1 MTMIRT
7 QPIPDSGEDTHGAAL
22 EPLLFE
28 LARPGRSGRHV
39 RSDATSDVPA
49 KFARTAPLR
58 LPELTEPQ
66 VVRHFTHLAQLNYS
80 VDTGMYPL
88 GSCTMKYNPKI
99 NDRTAALFAD
109 LHPRQSYRTTQGVLA
124 LAFEIE
130 TMLAKITGMDHVTLQ
145 PAAGAQSEF
154 TALLIFKAYHAKRG
168 EAKQRRRII
177 VPDSAHGT
185 NPASAAM
192 CGYEVTTVKSDARG
206 NVDLEALK
214 ATLGPDVA
222 GFMLTNPN
230 TIGLFEERVR
240 EVCDAVHAVGALVY
254 GDGAN
259 MNALLGIARP
269 GDLGFD
275 CVHINVHKTFSTPH
289 GAGGPGA
296 GPLCVKAHLRPFLPK
311 PWIVREADGSY
322 HYDTAR
328 EDREPEPLGDSIGT
342 IKQRL
347 GNFGVLARAYT
358 YMKTLGE
365 DGLVETGR
373 DAVLAANYL
382 LALLKGAYDVAYDR
396 TPMHEFVLTA
406 AKQKRQGA
414 SALDISKALLDE
426 GFHSPTVY
434 FPLIVPEALMI
445 EPTET
450 EAKETLEAFAAAM
463 IRIAERIVSD
473 PASVRDAP
481 RHTPLRRLDEV
492 GAARKPV
499 LRWRAPGPAAS

>member
-1 MTMIRT
+1 MTIVKR
-7 QPIPDSGEDTHGAAL
+7 QPMPDAGATDVKAL
-22 EPLLFE
+22 EPLLIE
-28 LARPGRSGRHV
+28 LTRPGRGGRHV
-39 RSDATSDVPA
+39 RAETSADIPPQFQR
-49 KFARTAPLR
+49 KAPLG

-66 VVRHFTHLAQLNYS
+66 VVRHYTHLAELNYS
-80 VDTGMYPL
+80 VDGGMYPL
-88 GSCTMKYNPKI
+88 GSCTMKYNPKV
-99 NDRTAALFAD
+99 NDRAASLFAD

-124 LAFEIE
+124 LAYELE
-130 TMLAKITGMDHVTLQ
+130 QMLVKITGMDFVTLQ

-154 TALLIFKAYHAKRG
+154 TALLMFKAYHAKRG

-192 CGYEVTTVKSDARG
+192 CGYQVTTVKSDARG

-214 ATLGPDVA
+214 AALGPDVA

-230 TIGLFEERVR
+230 TLGLFEERVR
-240 EVCDAVHAVGALVY
+240 EVCAAVHDAGGLVY

-259 MNALLGIARP
+259 MNALLGVARP

-296 GPLCVKAHLRPFLPK
+296 GPLCVKKHLRPFLPK
-311 PWIVREADGSY
+311 PWIVRESDGTY

-328 EDREPEPLGDSIGT
+328 EDREPESVGDSIGSV
-342 IKQRL
+342 KQRL

-358 YMKTLGE
+358 YIKTLGE
-365 DGLVETGR
+365 EGLTETGR

-382 LALLKGAYDVAYDR
+382 LALVREKYDVAYDR
-396 TPMHEFVLTA
+396 TPMHEFVLSA
-406 AKQKRQGA
+406 AKQKKQGA
-414 SALDISKALLDE
+414 TALDLSKALLDE

-450 EAKETLEAFAAAM
+450 EPKETLDAFAAALN
-463 IRIAERIVSD
+463 RLADRAASD
-473 PASVRDAP
+473 PSSVHDAP
-481 RHTPLRRLDEV
+481 KNTPLRRLDEV
-492 GAARKPV
+492 MAARSPKLKWQRPT
-499 LRWRAPGPAAS
+499 

>member
-1 MTMIRT
+1 MSTF
-7 QPIPDSGEDTHGAAL
+7 PESGATTPVPAL

-28 LARPGRSGRHV
+28 LARPGRNGGHI
-39 RSDATSDVPA
+39 RSHDPVDIPA
-49 KFARTAPLR
+49 VFKRTTPLR
-58 LPELTEPQ
+58 LPELTETQ
-66 VVRHFTHLAQLNYS
+66 VVRHYTHLAQLNYS
-80 VDTGMYPL
+80 VDGGMYPL

-109 LHPRQSYRTTQGVLA
+109 IHPRQSYRTTQGVLA
-124 LAFEIE
+124 LAYELE
-130 TMLAKITGMDHVTLQ
+130 QMLAKITGMDFVTLQ
-145 PAAGAQSEF
+145 PRAGAQSEF
-154 TALLIFKAYHAKRG
+154 TALLVFKAYHAKRG
-168 EAKQRRRII
+168 DAATRRKII

-192 CGYEVTTVKSDARG
+192 CGYEVVTVKSDARG
-206 NVDLEALK
+206 NVDLEALR
-214 ATLGPDVA
+214 AALGPDVA

-230 TIGLFEERVR
+230 TLGLFEERVR
-240 EVCDAVHAVGALVY
+240 EVCDAVHDAGGLVY

-296 GPLCVKAHLRPFLPK
+296 GPLCVKERLRPFLPK
-311 PWIVREADGSY
+311 PWIVKADDGTY
-322 HYDTAR
+322 YYDTAR
-328 EDREPEPLGDSIGT
+328 EEGEPARLGDSIGT
-342 IKQRL
+342 MGRSL

-382 LALLKGAYDVAYDR
+382 LALLREHYDVAYDR

-406 AKQKRQGA
+406 SKQKKQGS

-450 EAKETLEAFAAAM
+450 EPKETIDAFAAAL
-463 IRIAERIVSD
+463 IRIAERIAAD
-473 PASVRDAP
+473 PAAVHEAP
-481 RHTPLRRLDEV
+481 LRTPLRRLDEV

-499 LRWRAPGPAAS
+499 LRYRG

>member
-1 MTMIRT
+1 MTIVKR
-7 QPIPDSGEDTHGAAL
+7 QPMPDAGATDVKAL
-22 EPLLFE
+22 EPLLIE
-28 LARPGRSGRHV
+28 LARPGRGGRHV
-39 RSDATSDVPA
+39 RAETNADIPPQFQR
-49 KFARTAPLR
+49 KAPLG

-66 VVRHFTHLAQLNYS
+66 VVRHYTHLAELNYS
-80 VDTGMYPL
+80 VDGGMYPL
-88 GSCTMKYNPKI
+88 GSCTMKYNPKV
-99 NDRTAALFAD
+99 NDRAASLFAD

-124 LAFEIE
+124 LAYELE
-130 TMLAKITGMDHVTLQ
+130 QMLVKITGMDFVTLQ

-154 TALLIFKAYHAKRG
+154 TALLMFKAYHAKRG
-168 EAKQRRRII
+168 DAKQRRRII

-192 CGYEVTTVKSDARG
+192 CGYQVTTVKSDARG

-214 ATLGPDVA
+214 AALGPDVA

-230 TIGLFEERVR
+230 TLGLFEERVR
-240 EVCDAVHAVGALVY
+240 EVCAAVHDAGGLVY

-259 MNALLGIARP
+259 MNALLGVARP

-296 GPLCVKAHLRPFLPK
+296 GPLCVKQHLRPFLPK
-311 PWIVREADGSY
+311 PWIVRESDGTY

-328 EDREPEPLGDSIGT
+328 EDREPESVGDSIGSV
-342 IKQRL
+342 KQRL

-358 YMKTLGE
+358 YIKTLGE
-365 DGLVETGR
+365 EGLAETGR

-382 LALLKGAYDVAYDR
+382 LALVREKYDVAYDR
-396 TPMHEFVLTA
+396 TPMHEFVLSA
-406 AKQKRQGA
+406 AKQKKQGA
-414 SALDISKALLDE
+414 TALDLSKALLDE

-450 EAKETLEAFAAAM
+450 EPKETLDAFAAALN
-463 IRIAERIVSD
+463 RLADRAASD
-473 PASVRDAP
+473 PTSVHDAP
-481 RHTPLRRLDEV
+481 KNTPLRRLDEV
-492 GAARKPV
+492 AAARNPKLKWQRPT
-499 LRWRAPGPAAS
+499 

>member
-1 MTMIRT
+1 MTVRAHV
-7 QPIPDSGEDTHGAAL
+7 IPDVGAKTAVPAL

-39 RSDATSDVPA
+39 VSDDAADIPA
-49 KFARTAPLR
+49 AFQRKTPLR

-66 VVRHFTHLAQLNYS
+66 VVRHYTHLAQLNYS
-80 VDTGMYPL
+80 VDAGMYPL
-88 GSCTMKYNPKI
+88 GSCTMKYNPKV
-99 NDRTAALFAD
+99 NDRVASLFAD

-124 LAFEIE
+124 LAYELE
-130 TMLAKITGMDHVTLQ
+130 QMLAKITGMDFVSLQ
-145 PAAGAQSEF
+145 PQAGAQSEF
-154 TALLIFKAYHAKRG
+154 TALLVFKAYHAKRG
-168 EAKQRRRII
+168 EAATRRRII

-192 CGYEVTTVKSDARG
+192 CGYQVTTVKSDARG
-206 NVDLEALK
+206 NVDLDALK
-214 ATLGPDVA
+214 SALGPDVA

-230 TIGLFEERVR
+230 TLGLFEERVR
-240 EVCDAVHAVGALVY
+240 EVCDAVHGAGALVY

-328 EDREPEPLGDSIGT
+328 EDRAPAGLGDSIGT
-342 IKQRL
+342 IKQRI
-347 GNFGVLARAYT
+347 GNFGVLVRAYT

-365 DGLVETGR
+365 DGMLETGR
-373 DAVLAANYL
+373 DAILAANYL
-382 LALLKGAYDVAYDR
+382 LSLLRDKYDVAYDR
-396 TPMHEFVLTA
+396 TPMHEFVLSA

-414 SALDISKALLDE
+414 SALDIGKALLDE

-434 FPLIVPEALMI
+434 FPLIVAEAMMI

-450 EAKETLEAFAAAM
+450 EPRETLDAFAAAM
-463 IRIAERIVSD
+463 KRIAERAESD
-473 PASVRDAP
+473 PASVKAAP
-481 RHTPLRRLDEV
+481 KYTPLARLDEV
-492 GAARKPV
+492 TAARKPV
-499 LRWRAPGPAAS
+499 LRWQRPV

>member
-1 MTMIRT
+1 MTVVKR
-7 QPIPDSGEDTHGAAL
+7 QPMPDSGATDVKAL
-22 EPLLFE
+22 EPLLIE
-28 LARPGRSGRHV
+28 LARPGRGGRHV
-39 RSDATSDVPA
+39 RAETNADVPPQFQR
-49 KFARTAPLR
+49 KAPLG

-66 VVRHFTHLAQLNYS
+66 VVRHYTHLAELNYS
-80 VDTGMYPL
+80 VDGGMYPL
-88 GSCTMKYNPKI
+88 GSCTMKYNPKV
-99 NDRTAALFAD
+99 NDRAASLFAD

-124 LAFEIE
+124 LAYELE
-130 TMLAKITGMDHVTLQ
+130 QMLVKITGMDFVTLQ

-154 TALLIFKAYHAKRG
+154 TALLMFKAYHAKRG
-168 EAKQRRRII
+168 DAAQRRRII

-192 CGYEVTTVKSDARG
+192 CGYQVTTVKSDARG

-214 ATLGPDVA
+214 AALGPDVA

-230 TIGLFEERVR
+230 TLGLFEERVR
-240 EVCDAVHAVGALVY
+240 EVCAAVHDAGGLVY

-259 MNALLGIARP
+259 MNALLGVARP

-296 GPLCVKAHLRPFLPK
+296 GPLCVKKHLRPFLPK
-311 PWIVREADGSY
+311 PWIVRESDGTY

-328 EDREPEPLGDSIGT
+328 EDREPEPVGDSIGSV
-342 IKQRL
+342 KQRL

-358 YMKTLGE
+358 YIKTLGE
-365 DGLVETGR
+365 EGLAETGR

-382 LALLKGAYDVAYDR
+382 LALVREKYDVAYDR
-396 TPMHEFVLTA
+396 TPMHEFVLSA

-414 SALDISKALLDE
+414 TALDLSKALLDE

-450 EAKETLEAFAAAM
+450 EPKETLDAFAAALN
-463 IRIAERIVSD
+463 RLADRVASA
-473 PASVRDAP
+473 PASVHDAP
-481 RHTPLRRLDEV
+481 KNTPLRRLDEV
-492 GAARKPV
+492 TAARTPKLKWQRPT
-499 LRWRAPGPAAS
+499 

>member
-1 MTMIRT
+1 MTTVRT
-7 QPIPDSGEDTHGAAL
+7 QTVPESGAATPTPAL

-28 LARPGRSGRHV
+28 LARPGRNGGHI
-39 RSDATSDVPA
+39 RSHDPVDIPEEFKRKT
-49 KFARTAPLR
+49 PLR
-58 LPELTEPQ
+58 LPELTEVQ
-66 VVRHFTHLAQLNYS
+66 VVRHYTHLAQLNYS

-99 NDRTAALFAD
+99 NDRTASLFAD
-109 LHPRQSYRTTQGVLA
+109 IHPRQSYRATQGVLA
-124 LAFEIE
+124 LAYELE
-130 TMLAKITGMDHVTLQ
+130 QLLAKITGMDFVTLQ

-154 TALLIFKAYHAKRG
+154 TAMLVFKAYHAKRG
-168 EAKQRRRII
+168 EAERRKKII

-192 CGYEVTTVKSDARG
+192 CGYEVVTVKSDARG

-214 ATLGPDVA
+214 AALGPDVA

-230 TIGLFEERVR
+230 TLGLFEERVR
-240 EVCDAVHAVGALVY
+240 EVCEAVHAAGGLVY

-311 PWIVREADGSY
+311 PWIVKDPDGSY
-322 HYDTAR
+322 VYDTSR
-328 EDREPEPLGDSIGT
+328 EDGEPAKMGDSIGQ

-382 LALLKGAYDVAYDR
+382 LALLREHYDVAYDR

-406 AKQKRQGA
+406 AKQKKQGS

-450 EAKETLEAFAAAM
+450 EPKETIDAFADAL
-463 IRIAERIVSD
+463 IGIAERIRTD
-473 PASVRDAP
+473 ASGVHEAPVR
-481 RHTPLRRLDEV
+481 TPLRRLDEV

-499 LRWRAPGPAAS
+499 LRYRMS

>member
-1 MTMIRT
+1 
-7 QPIPDSGEDTHGAAL
+7 
-22 EPLLFE
+22 
-28 LARPGRSGRHV
+28 
-39 RSDATSDVPA
+39 
-49 KFARTAPLR
+49 
-58 LPELTEPQ
+58 
-66 VVRHFTHLAQLNYS
+66 
-80 VDTGMYPL
+80 MYPL

-124 LAFEIE
+124 LAYELE
-130 TMLAKITGMDHVTLQ
+130 RMLAKITGMDHVTLQ

-154 TALLIFKAYHAKRG
+154 TALLIFKAYHAKQG

-192 CGYEVTTVKSDARG
+192 AGYEVTTVKSDARG
-206 NVDLEALK
+206 NVDLDALK
-214 ATLGPDVA
+214 AALGPDVA

-240 EVCDAVHAVGALVY
+240 EVCAAVHAVGALVY

-296 GPLCVKAHLRPFLPK
+296 GPLCVKERLRPFLPK
-311 PWIVREADGSY
+311 PWIVREGDGSY
-322 HYDTAR
+322 HYDTSR
-328 EDREPEPLGDSIGT
+328 EDRAPEPIGDSIGT

-382 LALLKGAYDVAYDR
+382 LALLREKYDVAYDR
-396 TPMHEFVLTA
+396 TPMHEFVLSA
-406 AKQKRQGA
+406 AKQKKQGA
-414 SALDISKALLDE
+414 NALDISKALLDE

-434 FPLIVPEALMI
+434 FPLIVAEALMI

-450 EAKETLEAFAAAM
+450 EPKETLEAFAAAM
-463 IRIAERIVSD
+463 NRIADRIVAD
-473 PASVRDAP
+473 PASVHDAP
-481 RHTPLRRLDEV
+481 KHTPLRRLDEV
-492 GAARKPV
+492 GAARKPI
-499 LRWRAPGPAAS
+499 LRWKG

>member
-1 MTMIRT
+1 MTTLRR
-7 QPIPDSGEDTHGAAL
+7 QPIPDVGASQTKAL

-28 LARPGRSGRHV
+28 LARPGRAGRHV
-39 RSDATSDVPA
+39 RDEGTADIPA
-49 KFARTAPLR
+49 QFRRTAPLE

-66 VVRHFTHLAQLNYS
+66 VVRHYTHLAQLNYA

-99 NDRTAALFAD
+99 NDRTASLFAD
-109 LHPRQSYRTTQGVLA
+109 LHPRQSYQTTQGVLA
-124 LAFEIE
+124 LAYELE
-130 TMLAKITGMDHVTLQ
+130 QMLAKITGMDFVTLQ
-145 PAAGAQSEF
+145 PAAGAQSEL
-154 TALLIFKAYHAKRG
+154 TALLMFKAYHAKRG
-168 EAKQRRRII
+168 EAAQRRRVI

-192 CGYEVTTVKSDARG
+192 CGYQVTTVRSDARG

-214 ATLGPDVA
+214 GTLGPDVA

-230 TIGLFEERVR
+230 TLGLFEERVR
-240 EVCDAVHAVGALVY
+240 EVCAAVHDAGGLVY

-259 MNALLGIARP
+259 MNALLGVARP

-296 GPLCVKAHLRPFLPK
+296 GPLCVKALLRPFLPK
-311 PWIVREADGSY
+311 PWIVREADGTY

-328 EDREPEPLGDSIGT
+328 EDRDPEPVGDSIGS

-347 GNFGVLARAYT
+347 GNFGVLVRAYT

-365 DGLVETGR
+365 DGLAETGR

-382 LALLKGAYDVAYDR
+382 LALVRDRYDVAYDR
-396 TPMHEFVLTA
+396 TPMHEFVLSA
-406 AKQKRQGA
+406 AKQKKQGA
-414 SALDISKALLDE
+414 SALDIAKALLDE

-434 FPLIVPEALMI
+434 FPLIVPEALMV

-450 EAKETLEAFAAAM
+450 EPKETLDAFAAALV
-463 IRIAERIVSD
+463 RIADQVARD
-473 PASVRDAP
+473 PAAVRDAP
-481 RHTPLRRLDEV
+481 KNTPLRHLDEV
-492 GAARKPV
+492 GAARRPV
-499 LRWRAPGPAAS
+499 LRWQRPT